1 LQLSA
6 PEDGER
12 RQCDVLLVSMPFGP
26 VFSPSLGL
34 SLLQGTLAARGRE
47 SRIRY
52 FAIDFAE
59 RIGQSLYSGIAVEGR
74 PSIRELAGEWIFSAG
89 LFPPDDERDRRYVDE
104 VLRGGAAWMDH
115 SGRRS
120 VSEALIAR
128 ILRAR
133 DGVAPFLADCL
144 ASVLES
150 RARVVGFTS
159 VFQQHLA
166 SLALARRIKEAS
178 PDTMVVLGGANC
190 EDVMGAETVRQFP
203 FLDAVVSGE
212 GEMVFPELVE
222 RALAGRALEGLPGVR
237 TPAGVANEFAAGRFS
252 SAPAVPDLDLLP
264 YPDYGDYFER
274 FGRSGFDADW
284 QPGVFFESS
293 RGCWWGER
301 MHCTFCGLNGGSMAF
316 RSKSAA
322 RARAELKDLSR
333 RHAGCDVQVVD
344 NILDLAYFKDLLPDL
359 AGDGLGLDLFYETKS
374 NLRKDQVRLLK
385 AAGIR
390 TIQPGIES
398 LSDSVLRLM
407 RKGVS
412 ALQNIQLLK
421 WCAELGV
428 HPTWNVLWGFP
439 GEDPAEYARM
449 AALVPLLTHL
459 PAPVGASDIRMDRF
473 SPNFFDAQGLG
484 FQDVRPLAPYAH
496 IYPGVPVEA
505 LGNLAYYF
513 SFRYQV
519 PRDVAGYAGPLAR
532 AVRAWRK
539 QQNQSGLFAVDLG
552 SSLWIW
558 DLRPAAHGP
567 LTVLDGAER
576 ALYLDCDGA
585 VERRVL
591 GAAHGLA
598 PDAVDERL
606 GPLVERGLLLAQGNR
621 YLALAIGL
629 GEYTPPPAVAARFR
643 DAALALG
650 RRRRGA
656 IEVARPGRARI
667 RAPHSP
673 YRPGTRSAPR
683 RPRRP
688 GFTVTAADFS
698 TNVEGNLVVHQSQ
711 AKRRT

>member
-1 LQLSA
+1 VNA
-6 PEDGER
+6 PGLGER
-12 RQCDVLLVSMPFGP
+12 RQSDVLLVSMPFGP

-34 SLLQGTLAARGRE
+34 SLLQACLASRGRNA
-47 SRIRY
+47 RIRY

-59 RIGQSLYSGIAVEGR
+59 RIGQDLYSGIAVEGR

-89 LFPPDDERDRRYVDE
+89 LLAPDAARDERYVDE
-104 VLRGGAAWMDH
+104 VLRGGAAWTEH
-115 SGRRS
+115 SGRRK

-133 DGVAPFLADCL
+133 DGVAAFLDECL

-150 RARVVGFTS
+150 GPRVVGFTS

-178 PDTMVVLGGANC
+178 PDTVVVLGGANC

-203 FLDAVVSGE
+203 FLDAAVSGE

-222 RALAGRALEGLPGVR
+222 RALEGRPLEGLAGVR
-237 TPAGVANEFAAGRFS
+237 TPAGVAAEFAAGRFT
-252 SAPAVPDLDLLP
+252 SAPAVPHLDLLP

-274 FGRSGFDADW
+274 FAHSRFHGDW

-316 RSKSAA
+316 RSKSAP
-322 RARAELKDLSR
+322 RARAELTDLSR
-333 RHAGCDVQVVD
+333 RHAGSDVQVVD
-344 NILDLAYFKDLLPDL
+344 NILDLAYFNDLLPDL
-359 AGDGLGLDLFYETKS
+359 ARDGLGLDLFYETKS
-374 NLRKDQVRLLK
+374 NLRKDQVRLLRD
-385 AAGIR
+385 AGIR

-428 HPTWNVLWGFP
+428 HPSWNVLWGFP
-439 GEDPAEYARM
+439 GEEPDEYARM

-473 SPNFFDAQGLG
+473 SPNFFDADRLG
-484 FQDVRPLAPYAH
+484 FEDVRPLAPYEH
-496 IYPGVPVEA
+496 IYAGLPVEA

-513 SFRYQV
+513 SFRYRV
-519 PRDVAGYAGPLAR
+519 PRDVAGYVGPLAR

-539 QQNQSGLFAVDLG
+539 QQDESGLFAVDVG

-558 DLRPAAHGP
+558 DLRPAARAP
-567 LTVLDGAER
+567 LAVLEGTER
-576 ALYLDCDGA
+576 ALYLACDAA
-585 VERRVL
+585 VERRAL

-598 PDAVDERL
+598 PDAVEERL
-606 GPLVERGLLLAQGNR
+606 GPLVERGLLLCQGNR

-629 GEYTPPPAVAARFR
+629 GDYAPPPAVAARFEE
-643 DAALALG
+643 AALALG
-650 RRRRGA
+650 RRRGGA
-656 IEVARPGRARI
+656 IVVARPGRARG
-667 RAPHSP
+667 RRLHPADG
-673 YRPGTRSAPR
+673 PGARTARPR
-683 RPRRP
+683 RPRRR

-698 TNVEGNLVVHQSQ
+698 TTIDGNLVVHGSDLQ
-711 AKRRT
+711 AKP

>member
-1 LQLSA
+1 LRVSA
-6 PEDGER
+6 PDIGER

-34 SLLQGTLAARGRE
+34 SLLQSCLAARGRRA
-47 SRIRY
+47 RIHY

-59 RIGQSLYSGIAVEGR
+59 RIGQALYSGIAVEGR

-89 LFPPDDERDRRYVDE
+89 LFPPDQERDHAYVEE
-104 VLRGGAAWMDH
+104 VLRGRAAWTEK
-115 SGRRS
+115 SGARK
-120 VSEALIAR
+120 VPEALIAR

-133 DGVAPFLADCL
+133 ERVAPFLDDCL
-144 ASVLES
+144 AAVAS
-150 RARVVGFTS
+150 AKPRVVGFTS

-178 PDTMVVLGGANC
+178 PDTVVVLGGANC

-203 FLDAVVSGE
+203 FVDAAVSGE
-212 GEMVFPELVE
+212 GELVFPELVE
-222 RALAGRALEGLPGVR
+222 RALEGRPLEGLPGVR
-237 TPAGVANEFAAGRFS
+237 TPRGVAAEFAAGRFP
-252 SAPAVPDLDLLP
+252 SAPPMPDMDRLP
-264 YPDYGDYFER
+264 YPDYGDYFDR
-274 FGRSGFDADW
+274 FAHSRFHQEW

-301 MHCTFCGLNGGSMAF
+301 MHCTFCGLNGGSMTY

-322 RARAELKDLSR
+322 RARAELSDLSR

-344 NILDLAYFKDLLPDL
+344 NILDLAYFNDLLPDL
-359 AGDGLGLDLFYETKS
+359 ARDGLGLDLFYETKS

-385 AAGIR
+385 TAGIN

-428 HPTWNVLWGFP
+428 HPSWNVLWGFP

-473 SPNFFDAQGLG
+473 SPNFFDAHRLG
-484 FQDVRPLAPYAH
+484 FEDVRPLAPYQH
-496 IYPGVPVEA
+496 LYPGLSAEA

-519 PRDVAGYAGPLAR
+519 PRDVAGYVGPLAR

-539 QQNQSGLFAVDLG
+539 QQDESGLFAVDVG
-552 SSLWIW
+552 GSLWIW
-558 DLRPAAHGP
+558 DLRPAAKGP
-567 LTVLDGAER
+567 LAVLEGTER
-576 ALYLDCDGA
+576 ALYLACDA
-585 VERRVL
+585 AAERRAL
-591 GAAHGLA
+591 GAAQGLA
-598 PDAVDERL
+598 PDEVEERL
-606 GPLVERGLLLAQGNR
+606 GPLVERGLLLYHGNR

-629 GEYTPPPAVAARFR
+629 GDYAPPPAVAARFEET
-643 DAALALG
+643 ALALG
-650 RRRRGA
+650 RRRGGA
-656 IEVARPGRARI
+656 IVVARPGPARG
-667 RAPHSP
+667 RRHSP
-673 YRPGTRSAPR
+673 AEGRGARTA
-683 RPRRP
+683 RPRRR
-688 GFTVTAADFS
+688 GFTVTASDFS
-698 TNVEGNLVVHQSQ
+698 TTIDGNLVVHRSDME
-711 AKRRT
+711 AKP